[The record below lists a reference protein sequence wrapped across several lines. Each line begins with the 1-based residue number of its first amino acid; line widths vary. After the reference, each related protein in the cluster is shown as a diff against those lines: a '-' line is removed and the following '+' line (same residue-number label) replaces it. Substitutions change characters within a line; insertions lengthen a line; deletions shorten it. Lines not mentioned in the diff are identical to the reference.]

1 MLNALWDGFGGRVSN
16 HFAKTNIRSDS
27 VTKPASWC
35 NENNVWFI
43 GKHISVI

>member
-1 MLNALWDGFGGRVSN
+1 MLNAFGDVLGAQVSK
-16 HFAKTNIRSDS
+16 HFVTANIRSDS

-43 GKHISVI
+43 GKHISII